1 MPAARVLPG
10 NRGLEPCSQAA
21 ETDRAVKFRTDRTD
35 SPTAAAAKVLMSDD
49 PIRIMCPSLSCRKV
63 LAVPSNARGK
73 SVRCRNCGTVIRV
86 PTQPGA
92 GRRKKAD
99 QLDRDNDAA

>member
-1 MPAARVLPG
+1 M
-10 NRGLEPCSQAA
+10 
-21 ETDRAVKFRTDRTD
+21 
-35 SPTAAAAKVLMSDD
+35 
-49 PIRIMCPSLSCRKV
+49 
-63 LAVPSNARGK
+63 PSNARGK